1 MKKKIHL
8 AFDLSWTAVETHWRL
23 PGSWVDRQ
31 HPNIGMFEEVA
42 RTAERGGFDMIFF
55 GDSTGIP
62 DTWKG
67 SIEDAVS
74 TGVAWPRF
82 EMSPWITMMSRV
94 TSHLGFGLTYA
105 STFMH
110 PFYTARLLNSL
121 DHVTNGRIAFNVIT
135 SQRRADYANYGYDE
149 LVDHNERYDRLEE
162 FIDVCRALWK
172 SVDADAFVWDR
183 KAGMVANPCKVRA
196 INHAGKF
203 FKVKGPLSVVP
214 SPQGQ
219 PVIIQAG
226 GSPRGTRAAAHVADH
241 VFGLTKSIPLMVKQ
255 RSDLDQALVDE
266 GRDPDAVGIL
276 WSSRAMVG
284 ETAAQAQAMRES
296 MIADVPLEAV
306 GVWLSH
312 NTGYDMSQ
320 LPSRFSLA
328 ELQQRI
334 VAANASPVGFVHLL
348 AQKIRREH
356 RDHARGVL
364 RARAARGDRLRHHLC
379 RHRVGARR
387 PDGRDVRGDRQPRR
401 LHARPF
407 AMRTA
412 RPTAEHRRPVG
423 ARTAATRPVPYR
435 LHRPDLAGKP
445 RRLNGRSTRT
455 RRCWISRRDTHPSR
469 SCRLPLVLQPTGRDF
484 IDNLVLV

>member
-1 MKKKIHL
+1 VR
-8 AFDLSWTAVETHWRL
+8 S
-23 PGSWVDRQ
+23 
-31 HPNIGMFEEVA
+31 
-42 RTAERGGFDMIFF
+42 
-55 GDSTGIP
+55 
-62 DTWKG
+62 
-67 SIEDAVS
+67 
-74 TGVAWPRF
+74 GVAWPRF
-82 EMSPWITMMSRV
+82 EMSPWIAMMSRV

-162 FIDVCRALWK
+162 FIDVCRALWR

-183 KAGMVANPCKVRA
+183 KAGMVADPRKVRA
-196 INHAGKF
+196 INHVGKF

-255 RSDLDQALVDE
+255 RSDLDRALRDE

-284 ETAAQAQAMRES
+284 ETAAEAQAMRES

-306 GVWLSH
+306 GAWLSH

-348 AQKIRREH
+348 AQKHGESAEITREEFFAH
-356 RDHARGVL
+356 GL
-364 RARAARGDRLRHHLC
+364 RAATGYDITFAGTASELADRMEEMFEATGSRGGFMLSISQAA
-379 RHRVGARR
+379 
-387 PDGRDVRGDRQPRR
+387 PRDVLQNIVSY
-401 LHARPF
+401 L
-407 AMRTA
+407 
-412 RPTAEHRRPVG
+412 
-423 ARTAATRPVPYR
+423 VPE
-435 LHRPDLAGKP
+435 LQ
-445 RRLNGRSTRT
+445 
-455 RRCWISRRDTHPSR
+455 RRDRYRT
-469 SCRLPLVLQPTGRDF
+469 CYEGRTLRE
-484 IDNLVLV
+484 NLSA

>member
-8 AFDLSWTAVETHWRL
+8 AFDLSWTNVETQWRDR
-23 PGSWVDRQ
+23 GSWVDRH

-62 DTWKG
+62 STWKD

-74 TGVAWPRF
+74 YGVAWPRF
-82 EMSPWITMMSRV
+82 EMSPWITAMSRV

-121 DHVTNGRIAFNVIT
+121 DHITNGRIAFNVIT
-135 SQRRADYANYGYDE
+135 SQRPADFANYGYDE
-149 LVDHNERYDRLEE
+149 LIEHGERYERLEE
-162 FIDVCRALWK
+162 FIDVCRKLWD
-172 SVDADAFVWDR
+172 SVAPDAFVWD
-183 KAGMVANPCKVRA
+183 KKTGTVADPSKVHA

-214 SPQGQ
+214 SPQRH
-219 PVIIQAG
+219 PVVLQAG

-241 VFGLTKSIPLMVKQ
+241 VFGLTKSIPLMAQQ
-255 RSDLDQALVDE
+255 RKDLDDALLAE
-266 GRDPDAVGIL
+266 NKDPERVGIL

-284 ETAAQAQAMRES
+284 ETEAEARALREA
-296 MIADVPLEAV
+296 MIADVPVEAV

-320 LPSRFSLA
+320 LPPRFSLR
-328 ELQQRI
+328 ELQQSI

-348 AQKIRREH
+348 AKQHGEDAEIE
-356 RDHARGVL
+356 RDEFYQHAL
-364 RARAARGDRLRHHLC
+364 RAATGYSVTFAGTAQQLADRMEEMFEATGSRGGFMLSISQAAPRAVLSNTVDYLVPELKRRGRYRTSYEGKTLRENL
-379 RHRVGARR
+379 
-387 PDGRDVRGDRQPRR
+387 
-401 LHARPF
+401 
-407 AMRTA
+407 
-412 RPTAEHRRPVG
+412 
-423 ARTAATRPVPYR
+423 
-435 LHRPDLAGKP
+435 LA
-445 RRLNGRSTRT
+445 
-455 RRCWISRRDTHPSR
+455 
-469 SCRLPLVLQPTGRDF
+469 
-484 IDNLVLV
+484 